1 MGTNYRWNRALG
13 RALLVCGLVGGT
25 SIALSPLAQASSG
38 GTLYVNG
45 GTGSDTGTCRLSSH
59 PCKTITYAL
68 SQASAIATSTIR
80 VAGGNYPE
88 ALAINKSVTIIGA
101 GATATSGNNFTPTV
115 IDPSMSALVTDT
127 DPNHSSTPEVIVDVN
142 GTTGVTL
149 KNMAVSG
156 TNAQSQFGDCTKNF
170 MGVYFHNAS
179 GSMNLMAVTG
189 IQLPTAL
196 FGCQDGLGV
205 YVASDTGASSVSMN
219 GLTVNTFDKN
229 GITCRDAATS
239 CTVTN
244 SHVTGIGPTS
254 LIAQNGIEG
263 YGVASITL
271 TNDTVKKDS
280 YTGGGPGNSA
290 TGLLVLDVGTVS
302 ATSNHLSLNDI
313 NGYFGDDGSGPPAG
327 TWTITGNTVS
337 GATDNVTGGPQ
348 AGYGDGIVLDSTT
361 NPVTISSNTVTTS
374 KEFGIALYGASNAQ
388 VTGNTV
394 TGSKSDG
401 IYVGGPGSAIT
412 SSSGN
417 TISTNTSNSNDGD
430 GIHADA
436 NSAGN
441 TFSGNTTH
449 YNLLYD
455 LEDGAAPGSN
465 TWSSD
470 TCLPANDSN
479 PAGLCS

>member
-1 MGTNYRWNRALG
+1 MGRNYRWNRALG
-13 RALLVCGLVGGT
+13 RALVVCGLVGGT
-25 SIALSPLAQASSG
+25 VTALSSLAQASSG

-45 GTGSDTGTCRLSSH
+45 STGMDTGTCRLVSH
-59 PCKTITYAL
+59 PCQTITYAL
-68 SQASAIATSTIR
+68 SQASTLATSTIK

-88 ALAINKSVTIIGA
+88 AFTITKPVTIIGA

-115 IDPSMSALVTDT
+115 IDPTTLVTDT
-127 DPNHSSTPEVIVDVN
+127 DPNHSTTPEVIVDVS

-149 KNMAVSG
+149 QALAVSG
-156 TNAQSQFGDCTKNF
+156 ANAQSQFSDCTENF

-179 GSMNLMAVTG
+179 GSMSQMAVTG
-189 IQLPTAL
+189 IELPTAD

-205 YVASDTGASSVSMN
+205 YVASDTGSSSVSMN
-219 GLTVNTFDKN
+219 KLTVNTFDKN
-229 GITCRDAATS
+229 GITCRDATTS

-280 YTGGGPGNSA
+280 YTGGGGPAQA

-313 NGYFGDDGSGPPAG
+313 NGYFADDGTGPPAG

-337 GATDNVTGGPQ
+337 GATQPGGQ
-348 AGYGDGIVLDSTT
+348 LGYGDGIVLDSTT
-361 NPVTISSNTVTTS
+361 NPVTISGNTVTTS
-374 KEFGIALYGASNAQ
+374 KEYGIALYGASNAQ

-401 IYVGGPGSAIT
+401 IYVGGPGSFSSPT
-412 SSSGN
+412 SAGN
-417 TISTNTSNSNDGD
+417 TISTNTSNSNKGD
-430 GIHADA
+430 GIHADT
-436 NSAGN
+436 NSASN

-455 LEDGAAPGSN
+455 LQDAGSSN
-465 TWSSD
+465 VWTSD

>member
-25 SIALSPLAQASSG
+25 SIALSPLAQASNG

-45 GTGSDTGTCRLSSH
+45 GTGSDTGTCRLISH

-68 SQASAIATSTIR
+68 SQASTIATSTIR

-88 ALAINKSVTIIGA
+88 ALTITKPLTIVGN
-101 GATATSGNNFTPTV
+101 GATSVNGSTPTV
-115 IDPSMSALVTDT
+115 LNPAMSALVTDT
-127 DPNHSSTPEVIVDVN
+127 DPNHSTTPEVIVDVN

-205 YVASDTGASSVSMN
+205 YVASDTGSSSVMMN

-263 YGVASITL
+263 YGIASITL
-271 TNDTVKKDS
+271 TNDTVKRDS
-280 YTGGGPGNSA
+280 YTGPNGPAQA

-313 NGYFGDDGSGPPAG
+313 NGYFADDGTGPPAG
-327 TWTITGNTVS
+327 TWTITGNTVAS
-337 GATDNVTGGPQ
+337 ATQPGGQP
-348 AGYGDGIVLDSTT
+348 GYGDGIVLDSTT
-361 NPVTISSNTVTTS
+361 NAVTISGNTVTAS
-374 KEFGIALYGASNAQ
+374 KEYGIALYGASTAQ

-401 IYVGGPGSAIT
+401 IYVGGPGSSIT
-412 SSSGN
+412 TSSGN
-417 TISTNTSNSNDGD
+417 TISNNTSNSNHGD

-436 NSAGN
+436 NSASN

-455 LEDGAAPGSN
+455 LQDGATPGSN